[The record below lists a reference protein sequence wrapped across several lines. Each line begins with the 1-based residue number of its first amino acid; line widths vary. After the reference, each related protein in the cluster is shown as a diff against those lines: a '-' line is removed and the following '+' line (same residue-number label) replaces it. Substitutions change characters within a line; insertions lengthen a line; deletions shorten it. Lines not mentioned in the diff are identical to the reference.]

1 MTLDRAVSFLKKI
14 TRLAALPG
22 VLGAPRGYVKPV
34 AAFEREIDLDPESV
48 WNVLEDPASYPQ
60 WVAGGIEVVDADPRV
75 AGRRRGVPLRLSL
88 GAVQALGASNRSQ
101 IAPLGPSGD
110 PVVTRPHVGF
120 DRARSRWVASSRGCI
135 LQIVED
141 PAGLRGAA
149 LSGISWLAGP
159 SANARSLERL
169 AGLAQRRGRV

>member
-60 WVAGGIEVVDADPRV
+60 WVAGGIEVVDADPEWPA
-75 AGRRRGVPLRLSL
+75 AGAAFRYGFRWGPFRRSGRATVLKSH
-88 GAVQALGASNRSQ
+88 
-101 IAPLGPSGD
+101 PSGHLVIRWSRGLTSD
-110 PVVTRPHVGF
+110 SIAQISVG
-120 DRARSRWVASSRGCI
+120 ASSRGCI